1 MLEIKRGV
9 LKQQLFSRPGIEG
22 YAVEVNG
29 REEKCIVYTDL
40 VGKVK
45 SGDPVLLNTTAESL
59 HLGSGGYH
67 YVIAGLN
74 GEEKP
79 LPAGGHIMKLRYT
92 PLQVKVLSAEE
103 EDSPYHQ
110 ELKDADSLEGIPV
123 LAATLHSMLAPLAL
137 QLHRAGFKAA
147 YLMTD
152 GAALPLQFSQTVDW
166 LARNGII
173 AGTVTVGHAFG
184 GDVEAV
190 NIYSGLL
197 AARAAFHPDVIIV
210 SMGPGIVGTG
220 TRWGFSG
227 VEQGMVLNAV
237 ETLQGVPI
245 AVPRISFADAR
256 PRHQGISHHTLTV
269 LSRVCKVRCLL
280 PLPEL
285 PAEQMSRI
293 LQQVHQAGLFD
304 RHEVYVEPAQEAL
317 ERFRSS
323 EMKLTTM
330 GRTVEQDR
338 EFYMAL
344 AAAARLVEKLLLGQE
359 LHRITADGLSGGT
372 SIQPAP

>member
-1 MLEIKRGV
+1 MLEIKCGV
-9 LKQQLFSRPGIEG
+9 LKQPIFSRPGIEG

-45 SGDPVLLNTTAESL
+45 SGDQVLLNTTAETL

-74 GEEKP
+74 GSEKS
-79 LPAGGHIMKLRYT
+79 LPNGGHIMKLRYT
-92 PLQVKVLSAEE
+92 PLQIKVLSAEE
-103 EDSPYHQ
+103 EGSPYHQ

-123 LAATLHSMLAPLAL
+123 LAATLHSMLGPLAL
-137 QLHRAGFKAA
+137 ELHQAGFKTA

-166 LARNGII
+166 LARKGII

-190 NIYSGLL
+190 NVYSGLL

-227 VEQGMVLNAV
+227 VEQGIVLNAV

-269 LSRVCKVRCLL
+269 LARVCKVRCLL
-280 PLPEL
+280 PLPL
-285 PAEQMSRI
+285 LSDEQMSRV
-293 LQQVHQAGLFD
+293 LEQARQAGLFD
-304 RHEVYVEPAQEAL
+304 LHEIYVEPAEETL
-317 ERFRSS
+317 DRFRRS
-323 EMKLTTM
+323 ELQFTTM

-344 AAAARLVEKLLLGQE
+344 VAAARLVQKLLTGQE
-359 LHRITADGLSGGT
+359 LNRINLV
-372 SIQPAP
+372 

>member
-1 MLEIKRGV
+1 MLEIKCGV
-9 LKQQLFSRPGIEG
+9 LKQLLFSRPGIEG
-22 YAVEVNG
+22 YTVEVNG

-40 VGKVK
+40 VGKVA
-45 SGDPVLLNTTAESL
+45 SGDQVLLNTTAESL

-74 GEEKP
+74 GTEKS

-92 PLQVKVLSAEE
+92 PLQIKVLSAEE

-110 ELKDADSLEGIPV
+110 ELKEADSLEGVPV
-123 LAATLHSMLAPLAL
+123 LAATLHSMLGPLAVE
-137 QLHRAGFKAA
+137 LHQAGFKVA

-152 GAALPLQFSQTVDW
+152 GAALPLHFSQTVDW
-166 LARNGII
+166 LSRQGII
-173 AGTVTVGHAFG
+173 SGTVTVGHAFG

-197 AARAAFHPDVIIV
+197 AARVAFQPDVIIV

-227 VEQGMVLNAV
+227 VEQGIVLNAV
-237 ETLQGVPI
+237 ETLQGIPI

-269 LSRVCKVRCLL
+269 LSKVCKVRCLL
-280 PLPEL
+280 PLPL
-285 PAEQMSRI
+285 LSDDRMSLILEQAR
-293 LQQVHQAGLFD
+293 QAGLFD
-304 RHEVYVEPAQEAL
+304 RHEIYGEPAEDAL

-323 EMKLTTM
+323 ELPFTTM
-330 GRTVEQDR
+330 RRTVDQDR
-338 EFYMAL
+338 EFFMAL
-344 AAAARLVEKLLLGQE
+344 AAAARLVQKLLTGQK
-359 LHRITADGLSGGT
+359 LNPIILV
-372 SIQPAP
+372 

>member
-1 MLEIKRGV
+1 MLELKRGV
-9 LKQQLFSRPGIEG
+9 LKQLLFARPGIEG
-22 YAVEVNG
+22 YVVEVNG

-40 VGKVK
+40 VGKVN
-45 SGDPVLLNTTAESL
+45 SGDQVLLNTTAESL

-74 GEEKP
+74 GEEKS

-92 PLQVKVLSAEE
+92 PLQIKVLSAEE

-110 ELKDADSLEGIPV
+110 ELKDADSLEGTPV
-123 LAATLHSMLAPLAL
+123 LAATLHSMLGPLAL
-137 QLHRAGFKAA
+137 ELHQLGLKAA
-147 YLMTD
+147 YVMTD
-152 GAALPLQFSQTVDW
+152 GAALPLRFSQTVDW
-166 LARNGII
+166 LARRGII

-197 AARAAFHPDVIIV
+197 AARTAFHPDVIIV

-237 ETLQGVPI
+237 ETLQGIPI

-269 LSRVCKVRCLL
+269 LSRVCKVRCVL
-280 PLPEL
+280 PLPLL
-285 PAEQMSRI
+285 PDEQMSRI
-293 LQQVHQAGLFD
+293 IDQAQQAGLFD
-304 RHEVYVEPAQEAL
+304 RHEVYGEEAPGAL

-323 EMKLTTM
+323 ELKFTTM
-330 GRTVEQDR
+330 GRTVDQDR
-338 EFYMAL
+338 EFFMGL
-344 AAAARLVEKLLLGQE
+344 AAAAHTAKKLLAGQE
-359 LHRITADGLSGGT
+359 MRRITAS
-372 SIQPAP
+372 